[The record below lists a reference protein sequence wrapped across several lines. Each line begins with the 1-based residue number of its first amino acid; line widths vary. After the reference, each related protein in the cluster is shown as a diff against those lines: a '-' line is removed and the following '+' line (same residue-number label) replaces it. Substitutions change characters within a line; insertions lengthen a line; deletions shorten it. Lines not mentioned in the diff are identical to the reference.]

1 MESARLSE
9 PEVPPSGSSTCSL
22 RPAWAP
28 RHGDKGPRP
37 ALRSLP
43 LPRGARGPLP
53 KPAASWG
60 TRRLPRPRAGRRT
73 AHLPRVWGG
82 LCPRRPPARPARPAC
97 ARAQP
102 ARPRVLSLV
111 LLLHSRA
118 RARGS
123 SPHDPPCEQGPRR
136 LRDRGHGASAAAGQ
150 LPSVCPFKFHAAKPS
165 SSQSCS
171 VPLPYH
177 VCKNR
182 KVEIFNYSER
192 SSFKLYI

>member
-1 MESARLSE
+1 MLDCPSRKSLQAAPPPARFGQRGRRGTGTTAHGRHRARCPCPAG
-9 PEVPPSGSSTCSL
+9 PEGPPPQAGC
-22 RPAWAP
+22 
-28 RHGDKGPRP
+28 
-37 ALRSLP
+37 
-43 LPRGARGPLP
+43 
-53 KPAASWG
+53 

-123 SPHDPPCEQGPRR
+123 SPHGPPCEQGPRR
-136 LRDRGHGASAAAGQ
+136 LRDCGHGASAAAGQ

>member
-1 MESARLSE
+1 MLDCPSRKSLQAAPPPARFGQRGRRGTGTTAHGRHCARCPCPAGPEGPPPQAGCFLGHEESSKAAGREAHS
-9 PEVPPSGSSTCSL
+9 P
-22 RPAWAP
+22 
-28 RHGDKGPRP
+28 
-37 ALRSLP
+37 
-43 LPRGARGPLP
+43 
-53 KPAASWG
+53 PAACLGW
-60 TRRLPRPRAGRRT
+60 
-73 AHLPRVWGG
+73 
-82 LCPRRPPARPARPAC
+82 LCRRRPPACPASPAC

-123 SPHDPPCEQGPRR
+123 SPHGPPCEQGPRR

-182 KVEIFNYSER
+182 KVEIFNYSGR